1 MITLDLLP
9 DMPVTLDERSAELGG
24 CFWQTPLTVYDRVP
38 IQWAYD
44 TLRTHERPVM
54 LDIGASTGCFTLLAK
69 FLPTLYVHA
78 FEPHPLAYG
87 VLRDNLRLNSLDW
100 QCRVEQV
107 AMSDVEVEFDTF
119 HAVLP
124 NTAAGLSML
133 GGSPNQDRTHHN
145 IAVAVTT
152 IDAHIA
158 KWPTVALLPTLIK
171 IDVEGNE
178 LAVLRG
184 GEKTIRT
191 LRPALIVEASD
202 INAAQYGYTPADIEM
217 LLREWGYAWTSPNG
231 CDLLCT
237 WKGE

>member
-1 MITLDLLP
+1 
-9 DMPVTLDERSAELGG
+9 MPVTLDDRSAELGG

-44 TLRTHERPVM
+44 MLLTHERPVM

-69 FLPTLYVHA
+69 YVPDLIVHA
-78 FEPHPLAYG
+78 VEPFPLAYG
-87 VLRDNLRLNSLDW
+87 VLSDNVRLNNLAHT
-100 QCRVEQV
+100 VALLNF
-107 AMSDVEVEFDTF
+107 AMSDTLEIGLF
-119 HAVLP
+119 HVAEPV
-124 NTAAGLSML
+124 TASGLSML
-133 GGSPNQDRTHHN
+133 GGNPNQDRPHHD
-145 IAVAVTT
+145 IAVHVYT
-152 IDAHIA
+152 IDYLYEMNHTPQ
-158 KWPTVALLPTLIK
+158 WTLIK

-202 INAAQYGYTPADIEM
+202 INAAQYGYTPADIET

-237 WKGE
+237 WKG